1 VKRNLSRFEPQ
12 KPKTIARSLAIGNPA
27 DGPYAIKQI
36 RESGGWADDVSDPEI
51 VAAIKLLAETEGI
64 FAETAGGVT
73 AGVTKK
79 LIDQGRIAP
88 EETTVVCI
96 TGNGLKTTDAIVG
109 EFPLSEAIPPRIE
122 AFEALMDA
130 QFATSGSVLEA
141 NKV

>member
-27 DGPYAIKQI
+27 DGGYAIKLM
-36 RESGGWADDVSDPEI
+36 RESGGWAEDVSDPEI

-73 AGVTKK
+73 TGVAKK

-96 TGNGLKTTDAIVG
+96 TGNGLKTTDAIIC
-109 EFPLSEAIPPRIE
+109 EYPLSEAIPPRIE

-130 QFATSGSVLEA
+130 QFATSGRALAA
-141 NKV
+141 NKA